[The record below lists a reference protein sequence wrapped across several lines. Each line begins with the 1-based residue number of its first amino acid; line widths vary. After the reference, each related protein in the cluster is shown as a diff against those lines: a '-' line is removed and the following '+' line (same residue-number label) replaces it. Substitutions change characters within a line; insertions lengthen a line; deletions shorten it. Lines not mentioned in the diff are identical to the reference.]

1 MAGADVQAENLL
13 PLPSRTAKLAFAM
26 AQNKD
31 YLAYHKVD
39 PVTVPLGEKI
49 FMAAA
54 TGLVLVGLPL
64 ALAAIFHF
72 VLPLIGKGWVN

>member
-1 MAGADVQAENLL
+1 MSKD
-13 PLPSRTAKLAFAM
+13 
-26 AQNKD
+26 KD

-39 PVTVPLGEKI
+39 PVRVPLGESI
-49 FMAAA
+49 FMVVV
-54 TGLVLVGLPL
+54 TGLVFVGLPV

>member
-1 MAGADVQAENLL
+1 MA
-13 PLPSRTAKLAFAM
+13 T
-26 AQNKD
+26 NKD

-39 PVTVPLGEKI
+39 PVSVPLGEKV
-49 FMAAA
+49 FMMVA

-72 VLPLIGKGWVN
+72 VLPLIAKSWVN

>member
-1 MAGADVQAENLL
+1 MTADKPVAARAEN
-13 PLPSRTAKLAFAM
+13 RQARARM
-26 AQNKD
+26 ATNKD
-31 YLAYHKVD
+31 YLAFHKVD
-39 PVTVPLGEKI
+39 PVSVPLGEKI

-72 VLPLIGKGWVN
+72 VLPLVGKGWVN

>member
-1 MAGADVQAENLL
+1 MT
-13 PLPSRTAKLAFAM
+13 R
-26 AQNKD
+26 NKD

-39 PVTVPLGEKI
+39 PVNTPLGEKI
-49 FMAAA
+49 FMVAA

-72 VLPLIGKGWVN
+72 VLPLIAGAWVN

>member
-1 MAGADVQAENLL
+1 MA
-13 PLPSRTAKLAFAM
+13 T
-26 AQNKD
+26 NKD

-39 PVTVPLGEKI
+39 PVSVPLGEKV
-49 FMAAA
+49 FMLAA

-72 VLPLIGKGWVN
+72 VLPLIAKAWVN

>member
-1 MAGADVQAENLL
+1 MA
-13 PLPSRTAKLAFAM
+13 K
-26 AQNKD
+26 NKD
-31 YLAYHKVD
+31 YLAYHRVD
-39 PVTVPLGEKI
+39 HVSVPLGEKI
-49 FMAAA
+49 FMVAA

>member
-1 MAGADVQAENLL
+1 MA
-13 PLPSRTAKLAFAM
+13 T
-26 AQNKD
+26 NKD

-39 PVTVPLGEKI
+39 PVSVPLGEKV
-49 FMAAA
+49 FMAVA

-72 VLPLIGKGWVN
+72 VLPLIARAWVN

>member
-1 MAGADVQAENLL
+1 M
-13 PLPSRTAKLAFAM
+13 TK
-26 AQNKD
+26 NKD

-39 PVTVPLGEKI
+39 AVSTPLGEKI
-49 FMAAA
+49 FMAVA

-72 VLPLIGKGWVN
+72 VLPLIARAWVN

>member
-1 MAGADVQAENLL
+1 MA
-13 PLPSRTAKLAFAM
+13 T
-26 AQNKD
+26 NKD

-49 FMAAA
+49 FMVIA

-64 ALAAIFHF
+64 ALAAIFHY
-72 VLPLIGKGWVN
+72 VLPLIGQGWVG

>member
-1 MAGADVQAENLL
+1 MTETSCPGERE
-13 PLPSRTAKLAFAM
+13 PPSSLSVMTK
-26 AQNKD
+26 NKD

-39 PVTVPLGEKI
+39 PVSTPLGEKI

-72 VLPLIGKGWVN
+72 VLPLIAGAWVN

>member
-1 MAGADVQAENLL
+1 MA
-13 PLPSRTAKLAFAM
+13 T
-26 AQNKD
+26 NKD

-39 PVTVPLGEKI
+39 HVNVPLGEKI
-49 FMAAA
+49 FMTAV

-72 VLPLIGKGWVN
+72 VLPLIAGAWVK

>member
-1 MAGADVQAENLL
+1 MA
-13 PLPSRTAKLAFAM
+13 T
-26 AQNKD
+26 NKD
-31 YLAYHKVD
+31 HLAYHKVD
-39 PVTVPLGEKI
+39 PVNTPLGEKI
-49 FMAAA
+49 FMVVA